1 MADGFE
7 LRRLR
12 LTEDLR
18 ARLAAVREPRKA
30 VHAGLRAALELFA
43 APEGAIATLDPA
55 RSGAETI
62 HLTPGSTWDERLL
75 ADYLLGRRP
84 PIPEHTLLAPVER
97 RERNWAVL
105 AVRSRER
112 SFTDEELR
120 AFFAIAQVVTESLA
134 RLDELRTR
142 EVRSRIEHK
151 IAERRVPKDLMY
163 DILHGLRSLTGYNHS
178 GSLWI
183 ATAAGGPLELVA
195 EQIAW
200 TKARSKRIGQRLEL
214 DAACAAELERD
225 GVHLFE
231 RSTSTGGAAGRW
243 APRAPL
249 SPAWLPAALD
259 YAATSGEDVPS
270 ETHMVCAPMATPD
283 GTLGVL
289 KISSREPGILGPYEA
304 GLVEDFMPLAS
315 LAVQFSVRAEAFEAR
330 MLQAERKHGLA
341 DLSRG
346 IAHDVNNALGAM
358 LPLVQQLRED
368 LVRERLDRA
377 ALAEDL
383 AHVEDSI
390 QICRRIFGGM
400 LSIARGSGRAIGH
413 GNLRRAIDG
422 AQAVLGDSFKRRE
435 ILVEVDIPDELPL
448 VRGGQNDLTQVVL
461 NLCTNAR
468 DAMTA
473 GGRLAIRA
481 RPSNGTVR
489 LEIADTG
496 TGIPPEV
503 LARVWEPFFSTKADG
518 NGLGL
523 SICRSILRELGG
535 ALDIASSPGAG
546 TTVTLTVPVLET
558 PPPARE
564 GPQ

>member
-1 MADGFE
+1 
-7 LRRLR
+7 
-12 LTEDLR
+12 
-18 ARLAAVREPRKA
+18 
-30 VHAGLRAALELFA
+30 
-43 APEGAIATLDPA
+43 
-55 RSGAETI
+55 
-62 HLTPGSTWDERLL
+62 
-75 ADYLLGRRP
+75 
-84 PIPEHTLLAPVER
+84 
-97 RERNWAVL
+97 
-105 AVRSRER
+105 
-112 SFTDEELR
+112 
-120 AFFAIAQVVTESLA
+120 
-134 RLDELRTR
+134 
-142 EVRSRIEHK
+142 
-151 IAERRVPKDLMY
+151 
-163 DILHGLRSLTGYNHS
+163 
-178 GSLWI
+178 
-183 ATAAGGPLELVA
+183 
-195 EQIAW
+195 
-200 TKARSKRIGQRLEL
+200 
-214 DAACAAELERD
+214 
-225 GVHLFE
+225 
-231 RSTSTGGAAGRW
+231 
-243 APRAPL
+243 
-249 SPAWLPAALD
+249 
-259 YAATSGEDVPS
+259 
-270 ETHMVCAPMATPD
+270 
-283 GTLGVL
+283 
-289 KISSREPGILGPYEA
+289 
-304 GLVEDFMPLAS
+304 
-315 LAVQFSVRAEAFEAR
+315 
-330 MLQAERKHGLA
+330 
-341 DLSRG
+341 
-346 IAHDVNNALGAM
+346 
-358 LPLVQQLRED
+358 VQQLRED